1 MSTSTRLLYSILFIF
16 ILSFNFSKAADIS
29 QEEEFEKIEV
39 CYEKGD
45 YETGIKSVGL
55 LISKLKAKPTENPAL
70 ARAYF
75 LQAILS
81 DAMSQFDQ
89 YKNYME
95 MGMKSLGSANSDNV
109 VEYNQALEAA
119 VDAYTAVGE
128 YKKAEDM
135 MLKVQQALTAAAVK
149 DIVFI
154 NQYKMRLA
162 RVYFNQ
168 GYQLKANNLL
178 PELLDY
184 YKKRIVLTESMWD
197 EKKKANV
204 EKKLSGKELKSRQ
217 SKYARL
223 INFKA
228 EIFMENGNYTTADS
242 LLTANIKWINDNM
255 GGSDISEVDALFM
268 KGQLNEIN
276 GNALEANN
284 YYKKASATL
293 ISTSYKPTSKQAVKI
308 YERLVPTFTATNQA
322 TDADKN
328 KLIFEAGIKR
338 YYGTE
343 NSVYGKLMIMEAEN
357 MILEKD
363 YDDAAKKLES
373 ILGNKLYFPPV
384 HPDRAHMLMLLTDV
398 YLKLDQYDKAEA
410 SITKATDI
418 KKTLMGENAPSYH
431 MQLLDLANYYV
442 LYGEKFNDAEKIY
455 NNSLEKI
462 IKKEID
468 HHHKNYV
475 TYLYQESKLYEL
487 TDRYEQAKAII
498 KEASDEVSKQNGTGS
513 IKYAIVLEKTA
524 NVDILQGFYS
534 EAQRK
539 LDNSLNIFKEKA
551 LPVDNLDYSHSLE
564 TQAKL
569 YIIQGEYEDAESTLK
584 RAYKLTRRADSD
596 LLKISTAAEELAIL
610 YIYTGKYQSTE
621 ASLKQ
626 SIALKEE
633 KFGPNYRSLIKP
645 LNTLGRLYY
654 VTGDYTQAEKL
665 ATRAANLSIKI
676 FGEGSIKNAES
687 LKLLMNIYSAIGD
700 YQKAEDAGYKVI
712 KIQEGQYGR
721 NHIQVAHSLNE
732 LALVKYYNNE
742 NKKEINDLFLEA
754 LKIIKENLNEDN
766 PQYAE
771 VMKNLALF
779 YMETGKIDESSGLL
793 EKANKIWIK
802 KFGAQNVHSAEI
814 AFLRGNIEFKKTKFK
829 EALAFYIA
837 SRDAYKNIFDGT
849 HPEYIKSQS
858 KCGQMYFTLGDN
870 KNAVTSYDEVT
881 QVYLTYIQK
890 YFPALSEGEKAKFW
904 NVIRTDFEFY
914 NTLAIKLK
922 NEYPL
927 MIGNVY
933 NFTLATKALLLNS
946 SIKVRERIL
955 QSKDTSLI
963 KKYERWME
971 KREFI
976 TSALSLSNE
985 QRKSDGIDI
994 KVIEKEIETLEKSL
1008 SESSEIF
1015 ATNYEKNTG
1024 YDWKAVKNSLSPNE
1038 VALEIIRF
1046 RYFDKGFTD
1055 SILYAAMSVTTESK
1069 MGPELVLMNNGKD
1082 MEKKFVKYY
1091 RNTIKFKLADE
1102 LSYAMFWKPIKTII
1116 KDNAKVYL
1124 SPDGVYNQI
1133 NLETLPTPDNSYVIN
1148 KNEIIILSNTK
1159 ELIVRKSLAENDKK
1173 KKQPA
1178 AIANTKVDLYGNP
1191 DYYPVSSQATDENS
1205 GKSKINPLPGSEK
1218 EVRNLYELLKSKQ
1231 WDAHLFLKNDAS
1243 EENIK
1248 KMKSPKVFHIATHG
1262 FFMED
1267 MKNSETVE
1275 GLNENKAA
1283 QNPLLRAGLIM
1294 KNGGN
1299 LLDADNVYD
1308 YNSEEGI
1315 LTAYEAMNLNLDHTD
1330 LVVLSACET
1339 GLGEVQLGEGVYGL
1353 QRSFLVAGA
1362 GSIVMSLFKVSD
1374 DVTNELMSSFYKKWI
1389 SGTDKRKAFL
1399 EAKKEIL
1406 VKYKDPIYWGSFV
1419 MIGLE

>member
-1 MSTSTRLLYSILFIF
+1 MSSVTKLFFSLLFIF
-16 ILSFNFSKAADIS
+16 ILSANSFAADIS
-29 QEEEFEKIEV
+29 QEEEFEKIEAF
-39 CYEKGD
+39 YEKGD
-45 YETGIKSVGL
+45 YEAGLKSVAL
-55 LISKLKAKPTENPAL
+55 LIGKLKDKPTENPSL

-75 LQAILS
+75 LNAILS

-95 MGMKSLGSANSDNV
+95 MGMKSLGTANANNV
-109 VEYNQALEAA
+109 VEYNKALEAA
-119 VDAYTAVGE
+119 VDAYSAVGE
-128 YKKAEDM
+128 YKKAEDV
-135 MLKVQQALTAAAVK
+135 MLKVKEALDKASVK
-149 DIVFI
+149 DVVFL
-154 NQYKMRLA
+154 NQYKIRMA

-184 YKKRIVLTESMWD
+184 YKKRIVLSESVWD

-204 EKKLSGKELKSRQ
+204 DKKLPGKELKARQ
-217 SKYARL
+217 SQYARL
-223 INFKA
+223 VNFKA

-242 LLTANIKWINDNM
+242 LLSANILWINDNM
-255 GGSDISEVDALFM
+255 GGSDIAEVDALYM
-268 KGQLNEIN
+268 KGELNEIK
-276 GNALEANN
+276 GNPLEANN

-357 MILEKD
+357 MILDKD
-363 YDDAAKKLES
+363 YEDAAKKLEG
-373 ILGNKLYFPPV
+373 ILANKLYFPTV
-384 HPDRAHMLMLLTDV
+384 HPERARMLMLLTDV
-398 YLKLDQYDKAEA
+398 YIKTDQYNKAEA
-410 SITKATDI
+410 AITKATDI
-418 KKTLMGENAPSYH
+418 KKTLMGENAPAYH

-442 LYGEKFNDAEKIY
+442 LYGENFAEAEKIY

-468 HHHKNYV
+468 HQHVKYIP
-475 TYLYQESKLYEL
+475 YLYQESKLYEL
-487 TDRYEQAKAII
+487 TDRYDQAKAII
-498 KEASDEVSKQNGTGS
+498 KEASDEVAKQNGTS
-513 IKYAIVLEKTA
+513 SLRYAIALEKMA
-524 NVDILQGFYS
+524 NVDILQGLYR
-534 EAQRK
+534 EAQKK
-539 LDNSLNIFKEKA
+539 LDNSLALFKEKA
-551 LPVDNLDYSHSLE
+551 LPIDNLDYSHSLE
-564 TQAKL
+564 TLAKL
-569 YIIQGEYEDAESTLK
+569 QIIQGEYEDAESTLK
-584 RAYKLTRRADSD
+584 KANLLTRRADSD

-621 ASLKQ
+621 KTLKQ

-633 KFGPNYRSLIKP
+633 KFGPNYRNLIKP
-645 LNTLGRLYY
+645 INTLGRLYF

-665 ATRAANLSIKI
+665 GTRAANLSIKI
-676 FGEGSIKNAES
+676 FGESSIKNAES
-687 LKLLMNIYSAIGD
+687 LKLLMNVYSAIGD
-700 YQKAEDAGYKVI
+700 YQKAEDAGNKVI
-712 KIQEGQYGR
+712 KIQESQYGR
-721 NHIQVAHSLNE
+721 NHIQVALSLNE
-732 LALVKYYNNE
+732 LALVKYYNNKD
-742 NKKEINDLFLEA
+742 KKEINDLFLEA

-771 VMKNLALF
+771 VSKNLALF
-779 YMETGKIDESSGLL
+779 YVETGRIDEASALL

-802 KFGAQNVHSAEI
+802 KFGTQNVHSAEI
-814 AFLRGNIEFKKTKFK
+814 AFLRGNIEFKKKKFS
-829 EALAFYIA
+829 EALAFYIS
-837 SRDAYKNIFDGT
+837 SRDAYKSIFDAS
-849 HPEYIKSQS
+849 HPDYVRSQS
-858 KCGQMYFTLGDN
+858 KCGQTYFTLGDS
-870 KNAVTSYDEVT
+870 KNAVKSYDEVT
-881 QVYLTYIQK
+881 QVYLTYLQK
-890 YFPALSEGEKAKFW
+890 YFPALSEGQKASFW
-904 NVIRTDFEFY
+904 KVIKSDFEFY

-946 SIKVRERIL
+946 SIKVRQRIL

-963 KKYERWME
+963 KKYEKWMN
-971 KREFI
+971 KRESI
-976 TSALSLSNE
+976 TAALSMSSE
-985 QRKSDGIDI
+985 QRKQDGIDI
-994 KVIEKEIETLEKSL
+994 KVLEKETETLEKSL
-1008 SESSEIF
+1008 SESSEVF
-1015 ATNYEKNTG
+1015 ASNYEKNTG
-1024 YDWKAVKNSLSPNE
+1024 YDWKTVKDALAPNE

-1055 SILYAAMSVTTESK
+1055 SIIYAAMAVSPESK
-1069 MGPELVLMNNGKD
+1069 AGPDLVLMNNGSL

-1091 RNTIKFKLADE
+1091 RNVIKFKLEDQM
-1102 LSYAMFWKPIKTII
+1102 SYEMFWKPIKTLV
-1116 KDNAKVYL
+1116 KDGAKVYL

-1133 NLETLPTPDNSYVIN
+1133 NVETLLTPDNGYVIN
-1148 KNEIIILSNTK
+1148 KNEIVVVSNTK
-1159 ELIVRKSLAENDKK
+1159 DLIARKTQMENDKK
-1173 KKQPA
+1173 KKAVPA
-1178 AIANTKVDLYGNP
+1178 AANVKVDLYGNP
-1191 DYYPVSSQATDENS
+1191 DYYPATAKSINENS
-1205 GKSKINPLPGSEK
+1205 DKTKISQLPGSEK
-1218 EVRNLYELLKSKQ
+1218 EVKNLFDLLKSKG
-1231 WDAHLFLKNDAS
+1231 WNASLFLNDDAS

-1248 KMKSPKVFHIATHG
+1248 KMKSPKVFHVATHG

-1267 MKNSETVE
+1267 VSSNGAAE

-1283 QNPLLRAGLIM
+1283 QNPLLRSGLIM
-1294 KNGGN
+1294 KNGGY
-1299 LLDADNVYD
+1299 LLYADNVYD

-1315 LTAYEAMNLNLDHTD
+1315 LTAYEAMNLDLDNTD

-1374 DVTNELMSSFYKKWI
+1374 EVTNELMSTFYKKWI
-1389 SGTDKRKAFL
+1389 SGMEKRKAFL
-1399 EAKKEIL
+1399 EAKKEIM
-1406 VKYKDPIYWGSFV
+1406 VKFKDPIYWGSFV

>member
-1 MSTSTRLLYSILFIF
+1 MY
-16 ILSFNFSKAADIS
+16 AGDIS
-29 QEEEFEKIEV
+29 QEAEFEKIEV
-39 CYEKGD
+39 LYEKGD
-45 YETGIKSVGL
+45 YENGLKSVAV
-55 LISKLKAKPTENPAL
+55 LIAKLKDKPTENPAL

-75 LQAILS
+75 LQAILA
-81 DAMSQFDQ
+81 DAMSQFEQ

-95 MGMKSLGSANSDNV
+95 AGMKSLGTATAANV
-109 VEYNQALEAA
+109 VEYNKALEAA

-135 MLKVQQALTAAAVK
+135 MLKVKEALEKTSVK
-149 DIVFI
+149 DLVFI
-154 NQYKMRLA
+154 NQYKIRLA

-168 GYQLKANNLL
+168 GYQLKASNLL

-184 YKKRIVLTESMWD
+184 YKKRIVPSEIVWD
-197 EKKKANV
+197 EKKQANID
-204 EKKLSGKELKSRQ
+204 KKLPGKELKARQ
-217 SKYARL
+217 SQYARL
-223 INFKA
+223 VNFKA
-228 EIFMENGNYTTADS
+228 EIFMENGNYTKADS
-242 LLTANIKWINDNM
+242 LLADNIKWINDNM

-268 KGQLNEIN
+268 RGELQEIN

-322 TDADKN
+322 LDADKN

-343 NSVYGKLMIMEAEN
+343 NSVYGKLMVMEAEN
-357 MILEKD
+357 MILDKD
-363 YDDAAKKLES
+363 YEDAAKKLEN
-373 ILGNKLYFPPV
+373 ILSNKTYFPPV
-384 HPDRAHMLMLLTDV
+384 HLERARLLMLLTDV
-398 YLKLDQYDKAEA
+398 YLKLDSYNKAEA

-418 KKTLMGENAPSYH
+418 KKALMGEDAPSYH

-442 LYGEKFNDAEKIY
+442 LYGEKFADAEKIY

-468 HHHKNYV
+468 HRHKKYI

-487 TDRYEQAKAII
+487 TDRYDQAKAII
-498 KEASDEVSKQNGTGS
+498 KEASDEVAKQSGTSS
-513 IKYAIVLEKTA
+513 IRYAIALEKMA
-524 NVDILQGFYS
+524 NVDILQGQYKD
-534 EAQRK
+534 AQKK

-610 YIYTGKYQSTE
+610 YIHTGKYQSVE
-621 ASLKQ
+621 NSLKQ

-633 KFGPNYRSLIKP
+633 KYGPNYRSLIKP
-645 LNTLGRLYY
+645 INTLGRLYY
-654 VTGDYTQAEKL
+654 VTGDYTEAEKL

-676 FGEGSIKNAES
+676 FGESSIKNAES

-700 YQKAEDAGYKVI
+700 YQKAEDAGNKVI
-712 KIQEGQYGR
+712 SIQESQYGR

-732 LALVKYYNNE
+732 LALVKYYNNK

-779 YMETGKIDESSGLL
+779 YVETGRVDEASGLL

-814 AFLRGNIEFKKTKFK
+814 AFLRGNVEFRKGRFN
-829 EALAFYIA
+829 EALAFYTA
-837 SRDAYKNIFDGT
+837 SRDSYKSIFDAS

-858 KCGQMYFTLGDN
+858 KCGQMYFTLGDS
-870 KNAVTSYDEVT
+870 KNAVKSYDEVT

-890 YFPALSEGEKAKFW
+890 YFPSLSEGEKAKFW
-904 NVIRTDFEFY
+904 NVIRSDFEFY

-922 NEYPL
+922 DEYPL
-927 MIGNVY
+927 MIGNVF

-946 SIKVRERIL
+946 SIKVRQRIL

-963 KKYERWME
+963 KKYERWMS

-976 TSALSLSNE
+976 TTALSMSSE
-985 QRKSDGIDI
+985 QRKEDGVDI
-994 KVIEKEIETLEKSL
+994 KILEKEIETLEKSL

-1015 ATNYEKNTG
+1015 ASNYEKSTG
-1024 YDWKAVKNSLSPNE
+1024 YDWKAVKAALGPNE

-1055 SILYAAMSVTTESK
+1055 SVIYAAMAISSETKT
-1069 MGPELVLMNNGKD
+1069 GPDLVLMNNGNQ

-1091 RNTIKFKLADE
+1091 RNVIKFKLEDQM
-1102 LSYAMFWKPIKTII
+1102 SYEMFWKPIKKII

-1124 SPDGVYNQI
+1124 SPDGAYNQI
-1133 NLETLPTPDNSYVIN
+1133 NLETLLAPDNSYVIN

-1159 ELIVRKSLAENDKK
+1159 DLIAKKASAENEKK
-1173 KKQPA
+1173 KKQTPA
-1178 AIANTKVDLYGNP
+1178 SATVKVDLYGNP
-1191 DYYPVSSQATDENS
+1191 DYYPATAKANNESS
-1205 GKSKINPLPGSEK
+1205 GKPRISQLPGSEK
-1218 EVRNLYELLKSKQ
+1218 EVKTLYDLLKAKG
-1231 WDAHLFLKNDAS
+1231 WNATLFLNDDAS
-1243 EENIK
+1243 EENVK

-1267 MKNSETVE
+1267 IKGNENAE
-1275 GLNENKAA
+1275 GLNENRAA
-1283 QNPLLRAGLIM
+1283 QNPLLRSGLIM

-1299 LLDADNVYD
+1299 LIEADNVYD

-1315 LTAYEAMNLNLDHTD
+1315 LTAYEAMNLDLDHTD

-1362 GSIVMSLFKVSD
+1362 KSIVMSLFKVSD
-1374 DVTNELMSSFYKKWI
+1374 EVTNELMSSFYKKWI
-1389 SGTDKRKAFL
+1389 SGMDKRKALL
-1399 EAKKEIL
+1399 EAKKEIM
-1406 VKYKDPIYWGSFV
+1406 VKYKDAIYWGSFV